1 LPCNSGF
8 IPAHHRPDGIRR
20 RPQGH
25 IAYAPVII
33 PEIQYAPVI
42 IPEIQ
47 YAAAGV
53 FIIPE
58 IQYVATGDSND
69 AMHVVRHD
77 DEFAKFDIIA
87 EFTSAHPFIMRN
99 LTECV
104 ELHLAV
110 NYLSEAT
117 NSILTT
123 NRNKIQALSGIV
135 IAFLPDGLSMV
146 DFWIVFYNKRKK
158 FQLTTLKIDSIT
170 DAVFEY
176 V

>member
-1 LPCNSGF
+1 MFCGVL
-8 IPAHHRPDGIRR
+8 RR
-20 RPQGH
+20 MR
-25 IAYAPVII
+25 YA
-33 PEIQYAPVI
+33 AASDFI

-47 YAAAGV
+47 YAAA
-53 FIIPE
+53 
-58 IQYVATGDSND
+58 GDSND

-77 DEFAKFDIIA
+77 DEFAQFDIIA

-123 NRNKIQALSGIV
+123 NRNKIQALPGIV

-146 DFWIVFYNKRKK
+146 DFWIVFHNKRKK
-158 FQLTTLKIDSIT
+158 FQLTTLKTDSRT